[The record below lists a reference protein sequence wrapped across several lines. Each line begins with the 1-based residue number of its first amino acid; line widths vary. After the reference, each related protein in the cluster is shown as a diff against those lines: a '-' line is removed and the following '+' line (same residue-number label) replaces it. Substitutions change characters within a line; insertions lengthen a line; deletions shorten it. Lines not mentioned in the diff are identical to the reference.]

1 MQRKVWIDLMRGISM
16 MAILLFHTE
25 MYYAGR
31 DIISYNLY
39 VANALCAFYF
49 LSGYLFHSGRRF
61 EPLKKLRSIVR
72 GLLLP
77 YFIFTLLIAVPKA
90 LVHGNSLAPM
100 ELLHPILTGTASW
113 FVASLIVAELIFTLF
128 IYFARGR
135 ERLIL
140 AFGVLMLVLS
150 MMAQRLSLPDWW
162 YWKEALL
169 ALFFLSLGYVFHGN
183 ESRSDF
189 LFKPAAT
196 IVVLLLLISLKC
208 AEQFLGINLV
218 IVNISNYAVFALDM
232 TLGILLLMSMCR
244 KIWRIRIMEWTGRTS
259 LYYYF
264 LCGGVP
270 LTVGRLM
277 NLAGLEYSGSYLLVA
292 FAFLTVYAITTL
304 AVWII
309 CRIITLCRTSGRF
322 VILRK

>member
-31 DIISYNLY
+31 DIVSYNLY

-49 LSGYLFHSGRRF
+49 LSGYLFHNGRQF

-72 GLLLP
+72 GLVVP
-77 YFIFTLLIAVPKA
+77 YLIFTLLIAVPKA

-100 ELLHPILTGTASW
+100 ELLQPILTGTASW
-113 FVASLIVAELIFTLF
+113 FVASLIVAEIVFTLL
-128 IYFARGR
+128 IYLARGR
-135 ERLIL
+135 DGLTL
-140 AFGVLMLVLS
+140 LFGVLMLGLS
-150 MMAQRLSLPDWW
+150 MMAQRAPLPDWW
-162 YWKEALL
+162 HWKESLL
-169 ALFFLSLGYVFHGN
+169 ALFFLALGYVLHRN
-183 ESRSDF
+183 ESRLGF
-189 LFKPAAT
+189 LFQPVTT
-196 IVVLLLLISLKC
+196 IVVLLLLVSLKC

-232 TLGILLLMSMCR
+232 TLGIFLLMGICR
-244 KIWRIRIMEWTGRTS
+244 RISRIRIMEWTGRTS

-270 LTVGRLM
+270 LIVGRLM
-277 NLAGLEYSGSYLLVA
+277 NLAGLEYSGNYLLVA
-292 FAFLTVYAITTL
+292 FAFLMVYAITTL

-309 CRIITLCRTSGRF
+309 CR
-322 VILRK
+322 VIAILKKGILSRAF